1 MLGFNFLIWNNYK
14 YSQEVVKTQ
23 CTGGLT
29 CPSTSFSKQGKLFYG
44 TLSKQT
50 LKHVTD
56 LVHISPVS
64 HACLC
69 ACIILCSFITISVIP
84 PPPQHRSV
92 HHHKAPSGCPFRASI
107 PNCLAPTNLFSIL
120 IIMTFRE
127 FNTNGIIQYLGF
139 WDWHLPL
146 CIILL
151 GIHSG
156 WSLYYQLFDPSH
168 WEQ

>member
-1 MLGFNFLIWNNYK
+1 MYRRSYVPFNQFL
-14 YSQEVVKTQ
+14 QTGKTILWHIIK
-23 CTGGLT
+23 TDT
-29 CPSTSFSKQGKLFYG
+29 ETRHRPCPHF
-44 TLSKQT
+44 
-50 LKHVTD
+50 
-56 LVHISPVS
+56 PVS

-127 FNTNGIIQYLGF
+127 FNTTGIIQYVGF

-156 WSLYYQLFDPSH
+156 WSLYQLFDPSH